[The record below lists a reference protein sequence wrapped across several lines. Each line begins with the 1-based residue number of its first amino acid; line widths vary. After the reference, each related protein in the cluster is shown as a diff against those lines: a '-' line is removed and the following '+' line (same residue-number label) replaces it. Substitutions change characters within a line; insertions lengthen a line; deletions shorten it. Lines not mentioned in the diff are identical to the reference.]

1 MRILVVEDESI
12 LLRQMTRRVHE
23 ALPEA
28 EIVAFDNADDAA
40 DYPEPTEDQKD
51 RPAPTAEDMEDATVS
66 DTEEESAADVSEK
79 DE

>member
-28 EIVAFDNADDAA
+28 EIVAFDNSDDEIEA
-40 DYPEPTEDQKD
+40 
-51 RPAPTAEDMEDATVS
+51 
-66 DTEEESAADVSEK
+66 
-79 DE
+79 